1 MQKTPGP
8 REGVPSRG
16 PGVRYSVFDKNNP
29 IFRRYLCFP
38 ASAGSRYSV
47 CSVSRIHFSSH
58 SQVIA
63 WRMIAPVST
72 R

>member
-16 PGVRYSVFDKNNP
+16 PGVRYSTKIILSSGGICV
-29 IFRRYLCFP
+29 
-38 ASAGSRYSV
+38 SAGSRYSV